1 MKFVLPFLLFI
12 GVFVAVIV
20 GAVVV
25 FEPGLEETRDRVI
38 VVYGTMGIFLLL
50 ALIFVLVFIGIAI
63 RSLTNTLTGLLD
75 DPVRPALQEVR
86 DTAANVRGATEF
98 VADTAVHPVIRIV
111 SMVRGVRRGFAVVT
125 GLRRK

>member
-1 MKFVLPFLLFI
+1 VKFVLPFLLFI
-12 GVFVAVIV
+12 GVFVAAIV

-50 ALIFVLVFIGIAI
+50 ALIFVLVFIAIAI
-63 RSLTNTLTGLLD
+63 RSLTSTLTGLLD

-98 VADTAVHPVIRIV
+98 VADTAVHPVIRVV
-111 SMVRGVRRGFAVVT
+111 SIARGVRRGVAVVT

>member
-1 MKFVLPFLLFI
+1 VKFVLPFLLFI

>member
-1 MKFVLPFLLFI
+1 MKFVLLFLLFI
-12 GVFVAVIV
+12 GVFVAAIV

-63 RSLTNTLTGLLD
+63 RSLTSTLTGLLD

-98 VADTAVHPVIRIV
+98 VADTAVHPVIRVV
-111 SMVRGVRRGFAVVT
+111 SIVRGARRGVAVVT

>member
-1 MKFVLPFLLFI
+1 VKFVLPFLLFI

-98 VADTAVHPVIRIV
+98 VADTAVHPVIRVV

>member
-98 VADTAVHPVIRIV
+98 VADTAVHPVIRVV